1 MKPCTVWI
9 AVVVLAGAPSAHADV
24 GHGHGME
31 ESSSPEHVDQGE
43 TQPGLADAWSALM
56 ATRDAIAADVD
67 AGRLD
72 AVHERAERLA
82 PLASSLLDA
91 SASLE
96 PAKRARVEGTV
107 RQVSKVAGALH
118 VAADAGDATKTKR
131 ELERLDGLL
140 RLLEAQ
146 YPHGALSTGVHSMG
160 DYDPEGHGSGAAHA
174 HATRPAGMVDT
185 PAQTVLRVKALDM
198 KFDPSVLEVHAG
210 VPTRIE
216 LDNIGATVHSLIIR
230 TPDDQHDWVHLHAG
244 IGSSDSGTYKLDTPG
259 RYPILCTIPGHT
271 EAGMVGELVVLGG
284 HGEAHTP

>member
-1 MKPCTVWI
+1 MKPWTVWI
-9 AVVVLAGAPSAHADV
+9 AVVVLAGAPSAHADAE
-24 GHGHGME
+24 HGHGMG
-31 ESSSPEHVDQGE
+31 ESQA
-43 TQPGLADAWSALM
+43 QPGLADAWSALT
-56 ATRDAIAADVD
+56 AARDAIAAEVE

-96 PAKRARVEGTV
+96 PTKLARVEGTV

-118 VAADAGDATKTKR
+118 MAADAGNATKTKR

-140 RLLEAQ
+140 KLLEAQ
-146 YPHGALSTGVHSMG
+146 YPQGALSTSDHSMA
-160 DYDPEGHGSGAAHA
+160 DDDPGGHRSGAAHV
-174 HATRPAGMVDT
+174 HATRPVGAVDT

-198 KFDPSVLEVHAG
+198 KFDPAVLEVQAG

-216 LDNIGATVHSLIIR
+216 LDNIGATAHSLIIR

-244 IGSSDSGTYKLDTPG
+244 IGSSDSGTYRLDTPG
-259 RYPILCTIPGHT
+259 RYPILCTIPGHI
-271 EAGMVGELVVLGG
+271 EAGMLGELVVLRDHGG
-284 HGEAHTP
+284 AQAHGE

>member
-1 MKPCTVWI
+1 
-9 AVVVLAGAPSAHADV
+9 
-24 GHGHGME
+24 ME
-31 ESSSPEHVDQGE
+31 ESPPPEPGDHGDHHGTEKGE
-43 TQPGLADAWSALM
+43 SQAQPGLADAWSALM
-56 ATRDAIAADVD
+56 ATRDAIVAEVD

-72 AVHERAERLA
+72 AVHEKAERLA
-82 PLASSLLDA
+82 PLASSLVDA

-96 PAKRARVEGTV
+96 AAKRARVKGTV
-107 RQVSKVAGALH
+107 RQVSKVASALH

-146 YPHGALSTGVHSMG
+146 YPQGALSTSDQSMG
-160 DYDPEGHGSGAAHA
+160 DDDPGGHGSGAAHV
-174 HATRPAGMVDT
+174 HATRPVGAVDT

-198 KFDPSVLEVHAG
+198 KFDPSVLEVRAG

-230 TPDDQHDWVHLHAG
+230 TPDDQHDWVHLHAE
-244 IGSSDSGTYKLDTPG
+244 IGSSDSGTYTLDTPG

-271 EAGMVGELVVLGG
+271 EAGMVGELCVLD
-284 HGEAHTP
+284 GETHTP